1 MKKTLV
7 IGANGQIGKI
17 VVELLHNQDR
27 PVVAMVRSKQQA
39 EKLENIGVEAVIG
52 DLETDFEHAFKGCDK
67 VVFSA
72 GSGGN
77 TGDDKTLLIDLWAA
91 KKAVDYSLK
100 EGIQH
105 FVMVSGL
112 GAQDPDEF
120 ESEIKPYL
128 VAKYFADQYLLS
140 SGLNY
145 TILRPGSLTN
155 DKGNGLITTTRS
167 TSTNDL
173 FISREDVAKSIEYCI
188 NRDEVSNQIF
198 ELYHG
203 NEVISSALT
212 ASN

>member
-17 VVELLHNQDR
+17 VVDLLSNQYR

-39 EKLENIGVEAVIG
+39 EKLENIGIEVVVG
-52 DLETDFEHAFKGCDK
+52 DLEEDFEHAFEDCDQ
-67 VVFSA
+67 VIFSA
-72 GSGGN
+72 GSGSS
-77 TGDDKTLLIDLWAA
+77 TGLDKTFLIDLWGA
-91 KKAVDYSLK
+91 KKAIDYSVK
-100 EGIQH
+100 NGVEH
-105 FVMVSGL
+105 FLMLSGL
-112 GAQDPDEF
+112 GADAPDDWVTDM
-120 ESEIKPYL
+120 KPYL

-145 TILRPGSLTN
+145 TILRPGLLTN
-155 DKGNGLITTTRS
+155 DKGKGLITTTRS

-188 NRDEVSNQIF
+188 NRDGVSNQIF

-203 NEVISSALT
+203 NEVISSALA
-212 ASN
+212 ASD